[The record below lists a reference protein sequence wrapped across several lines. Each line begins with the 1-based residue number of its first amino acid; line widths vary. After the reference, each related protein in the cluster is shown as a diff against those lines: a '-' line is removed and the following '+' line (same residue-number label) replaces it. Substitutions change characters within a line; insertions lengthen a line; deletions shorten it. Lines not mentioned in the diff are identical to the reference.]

1 MFTKLLIANRGEI
14 ACRVMRTA
22 HRLGI
27 RTAAVCSDADRDA
40 LHVATAGEAWRLGPA
55 EAAQSYLNVERVIAA
70 AKAAG
75 ADAVHPGYGFLSEN
89 PAFAEACEAAGIVF
103 VGPPAGA
110 IRAMGLKDA
119 AKRAMEAAGVP
130 VVPGYHGEDQ
140 DPAALLAQARGIGFP
155 VLVKAVAG
163 GGGKGLRRA
172 DTEAGFAEALEGARR
187 EARSSFGDDRVLV
200 ERCIERPRHVEVQVF
215 ADVHGNAVHLF
226 ERDCSLQRRHQKVVE
241 EAPAPGMTE
250 AMRAAMGAAAVA
262 AAKAIG
268 YCGAGTV
275 EFIADAS
282 EGLREDRFW
291 FMEMNTRLQVE
302 HPVTERVTGTD
313 LVEWQL
319 RVAAGEPLPAGQ
331 AELSIAGHAVEA
343 RVYAEDPERG
353 FLPATGTIAHLAFP
367 PQSGDLHIG
376 HGPETHGRIG
386 FVPPQSGDLRID
398 HGLRVGDAVTA
409 HYDPMLA
416 KIIAHGPDRAAA
428 LARLAGALRAFEIAG
443 VTTNLP
449 FLSRLVAHPG
459 FRAGDVDTGLIA
471 RGLDTL
477 TARGPVPEP
486 VLAAAAMVAAG
497 VLDAPAG
504 GIRAARGF
512 DAPSGGMRPP
522 DAFIGSAGAAHARDA
537 LDTPAAA
544 IHAAGALDTPGGTA
558 GAFDAPAGGI
568 RAADALDGSAGAVH
582 AVGALDW
589 PAADPWT
596 AFKGWRLWGEAQQHV
611 RFGIDGEVV
620 EGTVTFLEGGGI
632 RAELAGRIGSTETAR
647 EFLEGGGIRAE
658 LAGAPLAGVSLVARV
673 VRRDGA
679 CMVLDLSERIATVRI
694 VGAGGSYGAGRR
706 VAFGGGAVVDG
717 DRVASGGSGTAGG
730 RSIAAGGGAVATGTG
745 TVAAG
750 SIAAGGGNG
759 VGGGGLYVLHDGRA
773 WSVTLP
779 GRAVEDGNADATLTR
794 VTAPLPG
801 KVVKTAVRGGEKV
814 ERGATLVVLEAM
826 KMELSVE
833 APRAGVVEAVTVSE
847 GDQVAE
853 GAVLVTFT
861 DAETGDPPVSSDP

>member
-27 RTAAVCSDADRDA
+27 RTVAVWSGADRDA

-55 EAAQSYLNVERVIAA
+55 DAAQSYLDVGRVIAV

-75 ADAVHPGYGFLSEN
+75 ADAVHPGYGFLAEN
-89 PAFAEACEAAGIVF
+89 PAFVEACDAAGLVF

-110 IRAMGLKDA
+110 VRAMGLKDA

-140 DPAALLAQARGIGFP
+140 DPATLLARAREIGFP

-172 DTEAGFAEALEGARR
+172 EAEAGFAEALEGARR
-187 EARSSFGDDRVLV
+187 EARSSFGDDRVLI
-200 ERCIERPRHVEVQVF
+200 ERCVARPRHIEVQVF
-215 ADVHGNAVHLF
+215 ADAHGNAVHLF

-268 YCGAGTV
+268 YRGAGTV

-282 EGLREDRFW
+282 QGLREDRFW

-302 HPVTERVTGTD
+302 HPVTEMVTGTD

-343 RVYAEDPERG
+343 RVCAEDPGRG
-353 FLPATGTIAHLAFP
+353 FLPATGAIAHLAFP
-367 PQSGDLHIG
+367 PVSEGPRID
-376 HGPETHGRIG
+376 HGPAPHGRLG
-386 FVPPQSGDLRID
+386 LGPPESGGLRLAGEQELGAHLGLGPSASGGLRID
-398 HGLRVGDAVTA
+398 HGLREGDVVTA
-409 HYDPMLA
+409 HYDSMLA
-416 KIIAHGPDRAAA
+416 KVIAHGPDRATA
-428 LARLAGALRAFEIAG
+428 LGRLAGALRAFEIAG
-443 VTTNLP
+443 VTTNVP

-459 FRAGDVDTGLIA
+459 FRAGDVDTGLVERA
-471 RGLDTL
+471 FDTL
-477 TARGPVPEP
+477 TARDPAPEP
-486 VLAAAAMVAAG
+486 VLAAAAMYAAG
-497 VLDAPAG
+497 VLDVSAG
-504 GIRAARGF
+504 GMRAGGGL
-512 DAPSGGMRPP
+512 DVLSGGMR
-522 DAFIGSAGAAHARDA
+522 AAD
-537 LDTPAAA
+537 
-544 IHAAGALDTPGGTA
+544 
-558 GAFDAPAGGI
+558 AFDAPRTGDAFGPPAGAM
-568 RAADALDGSAGAVH
+568 RMADTPDWSVGAVH
-582 AVGALDW
+582 AGDALDW

-596 AFKGWRLWGEAQQHV
+596 AFKGWRLWGEASQHV
-611 RFGIDGEVV
+611 RFGIDGEII
-620 EGTVTFLEGGGI
+620 EGTVTFLGGESI
-632 RAELAGRIGSTETAR
+632 RAELAGDT
-647 EFLEGGGIRAE
+647 
-658 LAGAPLAGVSLVARV
+658 LAGASLAARV

-679 CMVLDLSERIATVRI
+679 RVVLDLSERIATVRI
-694 VGAGGSYGAGRR
+694 VAGSSRS
-706 VAFGGGAVVDG
+706 VAFGKGAGAAGEGTFAGEDGAVAAG
-717 DRVASGGSGTAGG
+717 WRV
-730 RSIAAGGGAVATGTG
+730 IAAGGGSVVTGAGAVAAGSG
-745 TVAAG
+745 TVAAT
-750 SIAAGGGNG
+750 GGNAPA
-759 VGGGGLYVLHDGRA
+759 GGLYVLHDGRA

-779 GRAVEDGNADATLTR
+779 GRSVEDGDGDATLTR

-801 KVVKTAVRGGEKV
+801 KVVKAAVQGGDRV

-826 KMELSVE
+826 KMELSIE
-833 APRAGVVEAVTVSE
+833 APRTGVVEEITVSE
-847 GDQVAE
+847 GEQVAE
-853 GAVLVTFT
+853 GTVLVTFADTGAGAGT
-861 DAETGDPPVSSDP
+861 DDPPM

>member
-40 LHVATAGEAWRLGPA
+40 LHVATAGEARRLGPA
-55 EAAQSYLNVERVIAA
+55 DAARSYLDVERVVAA
-70 AKAAG
+70 AKAVG
-75 ADAVHPGYGFLSEN
+75 ADAVHPGYGFLAEN
-89 PAFAEACEAAGIVF
+89 PAFVEACDAAGLVF

-110 IRAMGLKDA
+110 VRAMGLKDA

-140 DPAALLAQARGIGFP
+140 DPATLLAHAREIGFP

-172 DTEAGFAEALEGARR
+172 DAEDGFAEALEGARR
-187 EARSSFGDDRVLV
+187 EARSSFGDDRVLI
-200 ERCIERPRHVEVQVF
+200 ERCIARPRHVEVQVF
-215 ADVHGNAVHLF
+215 ADAHGNAVHLF

-241 EAPAPGMTE
+241 EAPAPGMSE

-262 AAKAIG
+262 AARAIG
-268 YCGAGTV
+268 YRGAGTV

-282 EGLREDRFW
+282 RGLREDRFW

-302 HPVTERVTGTD
+302 HPVTEMITGTD

-331 AELSIAGHAVEA
+331 AALSITGHAVEA

-367 PQSGDLHIG
+367 PA
-376 HGPETHGRIG
+376 
-386 FVPPQSGDLRID
+386 SGDLRID
-398 HGLRVGDAVTA
+398 HGVREGDAVTA

-416 KIIAHGPDRAAA
+416 KVIAHGPDRAAA
-428 LARLAGALRAFEIAG
+428 LGRLAGALRAVEIAG
-443 VTTNLP
+443 VTTNVA
-449 FLSRLVAHPG
+449 FLSRLVADPE
-459 FRAGDVDTGLIA
+459 FRAGDVDTGLIERA
-471 RGLDTL
+471 LDTL

-486 VLAAAAMVAAG
+486 VLAAAAMYAAG
-497 VLDAPAG
+497 VLNASADA
-504 GIRAARGF
+504 IRAVGGF
-512 DAPSGGMRPP
+512 GKS
-522 DAFIGSAGAAHARDA
+522 
-537 LDTPAAA
+537 
-544 IHAAGALDTPGGTA
+544 
-558 GAFDAPAGGI
+558 AGGI
-568 RAADALDGSAGAVH
+568 RAADAFDGSAGAARVGVALDESTGATH
-582 AVGALDW
+582 VRVALDESTGAAHVRVALDESTGAAYVGGALGW

-596 AFKGWRLWGEAQQHV
+596 VLKGWRLWGEASQYV

-620 EGTVTFLEGGGI
+620 EGAVTFLEGGGI
-632 RAELAGRIGSTETAR
+632 RAELAGVPPFI
-647 EFLEGGGIRAE
+647 
-658 LAGAPLAGVSLVARV
+658 ARV

-679 CMVLDLSERIATVRI
+679 RVVLDLSDRIATLRI
-694 VGAGGSYGAGRR
+694 VAAGGGGSRSVAG
-706 VAFGGGAVVDG
+706 GGGAVGGGIVAGG
-717 DRVASGGSGTAGG
+717 DEAVVAVGGAYAAANTAAAGGSAT
-730 RSIAAGGGAVATGTG
+730 AAGGG
-745 TVAAG
+745 
-750 SIAAGGGNG
+750 
-759 VGGGGLYVLHDGRA
+759 LHVLHDGRA
-773 WSVTLP
+773 WFVTLP
-779 GRAVEDGNADATLTR
+779 GRAVEDGDAGDALTR

-801 KVVKTAVRGGEKV
+801 KVVKTAVRSGDTV

-833 APRAGVVEAVTVSE
+833 APRAGVVAEVRASE
-847 GDQVAE
+847 GEQVAE
-853 GAVLVTFT
+853 GAVLVIFA
-861 DAETGDPPVSSDP
+861 DAGAAAGAAAGADAGTGGPPAPSDP

>member
-27 RTAAVCSDADRDA
+27 RTVAVCSDADCDA

-55 EAAQSYLNVERVIAA
+55 DAARSYLDVERVIAA

-89 PAFAEACEAAGIVF
+89 PVFAEACEEAGLVF
-103 VGPPAGA
+103 VGPPADA
-110 IRAMGLKDA
+110 IRTMGLKDA

-130 VVPGYHGEDQ
+130 VVPGYHGADQ

-172 DTEAGFAEALEGARR
+172 EAEAGFAEALEGARR

-215 ADVHGNAVHLF
+215 ADTHGHAVHLF

-268 YCGAGTV
+268 YRGAGTV

-302 HPVTERVTGTD
+302 HPVTEMVTGTD

-319 RVAAGEPLPAGQ
+319 RVAAGEPLPAEQ
-331 AELSIAGHAVEA
+331 AGLSIAGHAVEA

-353 FLPATGTIAHLAFP
+353 FLPATGVVAHLALP
-367 PQSGDLHIG
+367 P
-376 HGPETHGRIG
+376 E
-386 FVPPQSGDLRID
+386 SGDLRID

-416 KIIAHGPDRAAA
+416 KVIVHGPDRTAA

-459 FRAGDVDTGLIA
+459 FRAGEVDTGLIDRA
-471 RGLDTL
+471 LDTL

-486 VLAAAAMVAAG
+486 VLAAAAMYAAG

-504 GIRAARGF
+504 GMRAA
-512 DAPSGGMRPP
+512 GG
-522 DAFIGSAGAAHARDA
+522 FIGSAGA
-537 LDTPAAA
+537 
-544 IHAAGALDTPGGTA
+544 
-558 GAFDAPAGGI
+558 
-568 RAADALDGSAGAVH
+568 VH
-582 AVGALDW
+582 EGGALDW

-596 AFKGWRLWGEAQQHV
+596 VLKGWRPWGEARQHV

-620 EGTVTFLEGGGI
+620 EGTVTFLEGDGI
-632 RAELAGRIGSTETAR
+632 RAELAGRIGSTGTAR
-647 EFLEGGGIRAE
+647 GFLEDGGIHAD
-658 LAGAPLAGVSLVARV
+658 LAGAPLAGVSLTARV

-679 CMVLDLSERIATVRI
+679 RMVLDLSGRIATIRI
-694 VGAGGSYGAGRR
+694 VG
-706 VAFGGGAVVDG
+706 
-717 DRVASGGSGTAGG
+717 
-730 RSIAAGGGAVATGTG
+730 AGGGAVATG
-745 TVAAG
+745 
-750 SIAAGGGNG
+750 
-759 VGGGGLYVLHDGRA
+759 GLYVLHDGQA

-779 GRAVEDGNADATLTR
+779 SRAVEDGDADATLSR

-801 KVVKTAVRGGEKV
+801 KVVKTAVQSGDRV

-826 KMELSVE
+826 KMELGVE

-847 GDQVAE
+847 GEPVAE
-853 GAVLVTFT
+853 GAVLVTFA
-861 DAETGDPPVSSDP
+861 DAGAGDPPVSSDP

>member
-14 ACRVMRTA
+14 ACRVIRTA

-40 LHVATAGEAWRLGPA
+40 LHVAMAGEAWRLGPA
-55 EAAQSYLNVERVIAA
+55 EAARSYLDVERVIAA

-89 PAFAEACEAAGIVF
+89 PAFAEACEAAGLVF

-130 VVPGYHGEDQ
+130 VVPGYHGADQ
-140 DPAALLAQARGIGFP
+140 DPATLLAQARGIGFP

-215 ADVHGNAVHLF
+215 ADAHGNAVHLF

-268 YCGAGTV
+268 YRGAGTV

-302 HPVTERVTGTD
+302 HPVTEMVTGTD

-331 AELSIAGHAVEA
+331 AELSITGHAVEA

-353 FLPATGTIAHLAFP
+353 FLPATGAIMHLALP
-367 PQSGDLHIG
+367 PES
-376 HGPETHGRIG
+376 R
-386 FVPPQSGDLRID
+386 DLRID
-398 HGLRVGDAVTA
+398 HGLCEGDAVTA

-486 VLAAAAMVAAG
+486 VLAAAAMHTAG

-504 GIRAARGF
+504 GMRAA
-512 DAPSGGMRPP
+512 GG
-522 DAFIGSAGAAHARDA
+522 FIGSAGA
-537 LDTPAAA
+537 
-544 IHAAGALDTPGGTA
+544 
-558 GAFDAPAGGI
+558 
-568 RAADALDGSAGAVH
+568 VH
-582 AVGALDW
+582 EGGALDW

-596 AFKGWRLWGEAQQHV
+596 VLKGWRPWGEAQQHV

-620 EGTVTFLEGGGI
+620 EGTVTFLEGDGI
-632 RAELAGRIGSTETAR
+632 RAEFAGRIGSTGTAR
-647 EFLEGGGIRAE
+647 GFLEDGGIHAD
-658 LAGAPLAGVSLVARV
+658 LAGAPLAGVSLTARV

-679 CMVLDLSERIATVRI
+679 RMVLDLSGRIATVRI
-694 VGAGGSYGAGRR
+694 VGAGG
-706 VAFGGGAVVDG
+706 
-717 DRVASGGSGTAGG
+717 
-730 RSIAAGGGAVATGTG
+730 GAVATGAG
-745 TVAAG
+745 TLATG
-750 SIAAGGGNG
+750 SIAAGGGSG
-759 VGGGGLYVLHDGRA
+759 AATGGLYVLHDGQA

-779 GRAVEDGNADATLTR
+779 GRPVEDGDADATLSR

-801 KVVKTAVRGGEKV
+801 KVAKTAVQSGDRV

-833 APRAGVVEAVTVSE
+833 APRAGVVAEVTVPE
-847 GDQVAE
+847 GGQVAE
-853 GAVLVTFT
+853 GAVLVTFA
-861 DAETGDPPVSSDP
+861 DAGADTETGDPPE

>member
-14 ACRVMRTA
+14 ACRVIRTA

-40 LHVATAGEAWRLGPA
+40 LHVAMAGEAWRLGPA
-55 EAAQSYLNVERVIAA
+55 DAARSYLDVERVIAA

-89 PAFAEACEAAGIVF
+89 PAFAEACEDAGLVF

-110 IRAMGLKDA
+110 VRAMGLKDA

-140 DPAALLAQARGIGFP
+140 DPAALLARARGIDFP

-172 DTEAGFAEALEGARR
+172 DAEAGFAEALEGARR

-215 ADVHGNAVHLF
+215 ADAHGNAVHLF

-250 AMRAAMGAAAVA
+250 AMRTAMGAAAVT

-268 YCGAGTV
+268 YRGAGTV
-275 EFIADAS
+275 EFIADIS

-353 FLPATGTIAHLAFP
+353 FLPATGRIAHLALP
-367 PQSGDLHIG
+367 P
-376 HGPETHGRIG
+376 E
-386 FVPPQSGDLRID
+386 SGDLRID
-398 HGLRVGDAVTA
+398 HGVREGDAVTA

-416 KIIAHGPDRAAA
+416 KVIAHGPDRAAA

-449 FLSRLVAHPG
+449 FLSRLVAHPE

-486 VLAAAAMVAAG
+486 VLAAAAMYAAG
-497 VLDAPAG
+497 VLDTSAG
-504 GIRAARGF
+504 GIRAAGGF
-512 DAPSGGMRPP
+512 GVT
-522 DAFIGSAGAAHARDA
+522 SAGSG
-537 LDTPAAA
+537 LDQ
-544 IHAAGALDTPGGTA
+544 
-558 GAFDAPAGGI
+558 
-568 RAADALDGSAGAVH
+568 
-582 AVGALDW
+582 

-611 RFGIDGEVV
+611 RFGIDGEIV
-620 EGTVTFLEGGGI
+620 EGTVTFLEG
-632 RAELAGRIGSTETAR
+632 
-647 EFLEGGGIRAE
+647 GGGIRAE
-658 LAGAPLAGVSLVARV
+658 LAGAPLAGASLVARV
-673 VRRDGA
+673 VRRDGRRI
-679 CMVLDLSERIATVRI
+679 VLDLSERIATVRI
-694 VGAGGSYGAGRR
+694 VGAGG
-706 VAFGGGAVVDG
+706 
-717 DRVASGGSGTAGG
+717 GSG
-730 RSIAAGGGAVATGTG
+730 AAGG
-745 TVAAG
+745 
-750 SIAAGGGNG
+750 
-759 VGGGGLYVLHDGRA
+759 LHVLHDGRA

-779 GRAVEDGNADATLTR
+779 GHAVADADAGDALSR

-801 KVVKTAVRGGEKV
+801 KVVKTAVRGGERV

-847 GDQVAE
+847 GEQVAE
-853 GAVLVTFT
+853 GAVLVTFA
-861 DAETGDPPVSSDP
+861 DAGADAGTGDLPE

>member
-55 EAAQSYLNVERVIAA
+55 DAARSYLDVERVIAA

-89 PAFAEACEAAGIVF
+89 PAFAEACEDAGLVF

-215 ADVHGNAVHLF
+215 ADAHGNAVHLF

-250 AMRAAMGAAAVA
+250 AVRAAMGAAAVA

-268 YCGAGTV
+268 YRGAGTV

-302 HPVTERVTGTD
+302 HPVTEMVTGTD

-331 AELSIAGHAVEA
+331 AELSITGHAVEA

-353 FLPATGTIAHLAFP
+353 FLPATGAIAHLALP
-367 PQSGDLHIG
+367 PA
-376 HGPETHGRIG
+376 
-386 FVPPQSGDLRID
+386 SGDLRID
-398 HGLRVGDAVTA
+398 HGLREGDAVTA

-416 KIIAHGPDRAAA
+416 KVIAHGPDRAAA

-459 FRAGDVDTGLIA
+459 FRAGDVDTGLIERA
-471 RGLDTL
+471 LDTL
-477 TARGPVPEP
+477 TVRGPTPEP
-486 VLAAAAMVAAG
+486 VLAAATMFAAG
-497 VLDAPAG
+497 VLDTPAGGMHAAEALVAPAG
-504 GIRAARGF
+504 GTRAG
-512 DAPSGGMRPP
+512 
-522 DAFIGSAGAAHARDA
+522 
-537 LDTPAAA
+537 
-544 IHAAGALDTPGGTA
+544 
-558 GAFDAPAGGI
+558 GAFG
-568 RAADALDGSAGAVH
+568 
-582 AVGALDW
+582 W
-589 PAADPWT
+589 PVADPWT
-596 AFKGWRLWGEAQQHV
+596 VLKGWRSWGEARQHV
-611 RFGIDGEVV
+611 RFGIDGEMV
-620 EGTVTFLEGGGI
+620 EGTVTFLAGGGI
-632 RAELAGRIGSTETAR
+632 RAELAGRIGSTGTDTDR
-647 EFLEGGGIRAE
+647 GFPEGGGIRAE
-658 LAGAPLAGVSLVARV
+658 LAGAPLAGVSLAAQV

-694 VGAGGSYGAGRR
+694 VGGGGAGGGDRN
-706 VAFGGGAVVDG
+706 VAFGGGAAAATGG
-717 DRVASGGSGTAGG
+717 DTAAGSGTIAPER
-730 RSIAAGGGAVATGTG
+730 RSIATGGDSAAGGGSG
-745 TVAAG
+745 
-750 SIAAGGGNG
+750 AAGG
-759 VGGGGLYVLHDGRA
+759 LHVLHDGRA

-779 GRAVEDGNADATLTR
+779 DHAVADGDAGDVLTR

-801 KVVKTAVRGGEKV
+801 KVVKTAVQDGDRV

-833 APRAGVVEAVTVSE
+833 APRAGVVEAVMVSE
-847 GDQVAE
+847 GEPVAE
-853 GAVLVTFT
+853 GAVLVTFA
-861 DAETGDPPVSSDP
+861 DAGTGDPPTASDP

>member
-40 LHVATAGEAWRLGPA
+40 LHVAAAGEAWRLGPA
-55 EAAQSYLNVERVIAA
+55 DAARSYLDVERVIAA

-75 ADAVHPGYGFLSEN
+75 ADAVHPGYGFLAEN
-89 PAFAEACEAAGIVF
+89 PAFVEACDAAGLVF

-110 IRAMGLKDA
+110 VRAMGLKDA

-140 DPAALLAQARGIGFP
+140 DPATLLAHAREIGFP

-172 DTEAGFAEALEGARR
+172 DAEAEFEEALEGARR
-187 EARSSFGDDRVLV
+187 EARSSFGEDRVLI
-200 ERCIERPRHVEVQVF
+200 ERCITRPRHVEVQVF
-215 ADVHGNAVHLF
+215 ADAHGNAVHLF

-241 EAPAPGMTE
+241 EAPAPGMSE

-262 AAKAIG
+262 AARAIG
-268 YCGAGTV
+268 YRGAGTV

-282 EGLREDRFW
+282 QGLREDRFW

-302 HPVTERVTGTD
+302 HPVTEMITGTD

-331 AELSIAGHAVEA
+331 AALSITGHAVEA

-353 FLPATGTIAHLAFP
+353 FLPATGAIAHLAFP
-367 PQSGDLHIG
+367 PA
-376 HGPETHGRIG
+376 
-386 FVPPQSGDLRID
+386 SGDLRID
-398 HGLRVGDAVTA
+398 HGVREGDAVTA

-416 KIIAHGPDRAAA
+416 KVIAHGPDRAAA
-428 LARLAGALRAFEIAG
+428 LGRLAGALRAVEIAG
-443 VTTNLP
+443 VTTNVP
-449 FLSRLVAHPG
+449 FLSRLVADPE
-459 FRAGDVDTGLIA
+459 FRAGDVDTGLIERA
-471 RGLDTL
+471 LDTL

-486 VLAAAAMVAAG
+486 VLAAAAMYAAG
-497 VLDAPAG
+497 VLNASADAMHAVGGSGKSAG
-504 GIRAARGF
+504 GIHAA
-512 DAPSGGMRPP
+512 
-522 DAFIGSAGAAHARDA
+522 DAFDESTGAAHVG
-537 LDTPAAA
+537 
-544 IHAAGALDTPGGTA
+544 GALDEST
-558 GAFDAPAGGI
+558 GAAHVG
-568 RAADALDGSAGAVH
+568 
-582 AVGALDW
+582 GALGW

-596 AFKGWRLWGEAQQHV
+596 VLKGWRLWGEASQHV

-620 EGTVTFLEGGGI
+620 EGAVTFLEGGGI
-632 RAELAGRIGSTETAR
+632 RAELAGVPPFI
-647 EFLEGGGIRAE
+647 
-658 LAGAPLAGVSLVARV
+658 ARV

-679 CMVLDLSERIATVRI
+679 RVVLDLADRIATLRI
-694 VGAGGSYGAGRR
+694 VAAGGGGSRSVAGGGGAVGGGIAAGGDRAVAVGGRTVAGGGGGRSVAADGGAGGSVADGDGAGGS
-706 VAFGGGAVVDG
+706 VADGDGAGGSVADGDGAIVAGRGTVVAGDEAVVIGGGAYAAANTAAGDG
-717 DRVASGGSGTAGG
+717 SA
-730 RSIAAGGGAVATGTG
+730 AAGGG
-745 TVAAG
+745 
-750 SIAAGGGNG
+750 
-759 VGGGGLYVLHDGRA
+759 LHVLHDGRA
-773 WSVTLP
+773 WFVTLP
-779 GRAVEDGNADATLTR
+779 GRAVEDGDAGAALTR

-801 KVVKTAVRGGEKV
+801 KVVKTAVRSGDTV

-833 APRAGVVEAVTVSE
+833 APRAGVVAEVTASE
-847 GDQVAE
+847 GEQVAE
-853 GAVLVTFT
+853 GAVLVTFA
-861 DAETGDPPVSSDP
+861 DAGAAAGADAGTGDPPAPSDP

>member
-27 RTAAVCSDADRDA
+27 RTVALWSDADRDA

-55 EAAQSYLNVERVIAA
+55 EAARSYLDVGRVIAA

-75 ADAVHPGYGFLSEN
+75 ADAVHPGYGFLAEN
-89 PAFAEACEAAGIVF
+89 PAFVEACDAAGLVF
-103 VGPPAGA
+103 VGPPADA
-110 IRAMGLKDA
+110 VRAMGLKDA

-140 DPAALLAQARGIGFP
+140 DPATLLARAREIGYP

-172 DTEAGFAEALEGARR
+172 DAEAGFAEALEGARR
-187 EARSSFGDDRVLV
+187 EARSSFGDDRVLI
-200 ERCIERPRHVEVQVF
+200 ERCVARPRHVEVQVF
-215 ADVHGNAVHLF
+215 ADAHGNAVHLF

-268 YCGAGTV
+268 YRGAGTV

-282 EGLREDRFW
+282 QGLREDRFW

-302 HPVTERVTGTD
+302 HPVTEMVTGTD

-343 RVYAEDPERG
+343 RVCAEDPGRG
-353 FLPATGTIAHLAFP
+353 FLPATGAIAHLAFP
-367 PQSGDLHIG
+367 PALEGPHID
-376 HGPETHGRIG
+376 HGPEPHGRLG
-386 FVPPQSGDLRID
+386 LGPPASGGLRID
-398 HGLRVGDAVTA
+398 HGLREGDVVTA
-409 HYDPMLA
+409 HYDSMLA
-416 KIIAHGPDRAAA
+416 KVIAHGPDRATA
-428 LARLAGALRAFEIAG
+428 LDRLAGALRSFEIAG
-443 VTTNLP
+443 VTTNVP
-449 FLSRLVAHPG
+449 FLSRLVAHPE
-459 FRAGDVDTGLIA
+459 FRAGDVDTGLIERA
-471 RGLDTL
+471 FDTL

-486 VLAAAAMVAAG
+486 VLAAAAMHAAG
-497 VLDAPAG
+497 VLDV
-504 GIRAARGF
+504 
-512 DAPSGGMRPP
+512 SVGGM
-522 DAFIGSAGAAHARDA
+522 SAANTSDWS
-537 LDTPAAA
+537 
-544 IHAAGALDTPGGTA
+544 AAGNALG
-558 GAFDAPAGGI
+558 
-568 RAADALDGSAGAVH
+568 
-582 AVGALDW
+582 W

-596 AFKGWRLWGEAQQHV
+596 AFKGWRLWGEAKQPV
-611 RFGIDGEVV
+611 RFGIDGEIV
-620 EGTVTFLEGGGI
+620 EGTAT
-632 RAELAGRIGSTETAR
+632 
-647 EFLEGGGIRAE
+647 FLEGGGIRAE
-658 LAGAPLAGVSLVARV
+658 LAGAPLAGSSLAARV

-679 CMVLDLSERIATVRI
+679 RVVLDLSERIATVRL
-694 VGAGGSYGAGRR
+694 V
-706 VAFGGGAVVDG
+706 
-717 DRVASGGSGTAGG
+717 
-730 RSIAAGGGAVATGTG
+730 AGGGGSVVTGAG

-750 SIAAGGGNG
+750 GGSATA
-759 VGGGGLYVLHDGRA
+759 GGLYVLHDGRS

-779 GRAVEDGNADATLTR
+779 DHAVEDGDTDATLTR

-801 KVVKTAVRGGEKV
+801 KVVKTAVQGGDRV

-833 APRAGVVEAVTVSE
+833 APRTGVIEEVTVSE
-847 GDQVAE
+847 GEQVAE
-853 GAVLVTFT
+853 GVVLVTF
-861 DAETGDPPVSSDP
+861 AS

>member
-27 RTAAVCSDADRDA
+27 RTVAVCSDADRDA
-40 LHVATAGEAWRLGPA
+40 LHVAMAGEAWRLGPA
-55 EAAQSYLNVERVIAA
+55 DAARSYLDVERVIAA

-89 PAFAEACEAAGIVF
+89 PAFAEACEAAGLVF

-130 VVPGYHGEDQ
+130 VVPGYHGADQ
-140 DPAALLAQARGIGFP
+140 DPAALLAHARGIGFP

-215 ADVHGNAVHLF
+215 ADAHGNAVHLF

-268 YCGAGTV
+268 YRGAGTV

-302 HPVTERVTGTD
+302 HPVTEMVTGTD

-331 AELSIAGHAVEA
+331 AELSITGHAVEA

-353 FLPATGTIAHLAFP
+353 FLPATGAIMHLALP
-367 PQSGDLHIG
+367 P
-376 HGPETHGRIG
+376 E
-386 FVPPQSGDLRID
+386 SGDLRID
-398 HGLRVGDAVTA
+398 HGLCEGDAVTA

-428 LARLAGALRAFEIAG
+428 LARLTGALRAFEIAG

-486 VLAAAAMVAAG
+486 VLAAAAMYAAG

-504 GIRAARGF
+504 GIRAA
-512 DAPSGGMRPP
+512 GG
-522 DAFIGSAGAAHARDA
+522 FIGSAGA
-537 LDTPAAA
+537 
-544 IHAAGALDTPGGTA
+544 
-558 GAFDAPAGGI
+558 
-568 RAADALDGSAGAVH
+568 VH
-582 AVGALDW
+582 EGGALDW

-596 AFKGWRLWGEAQQHV
+596 VLKGWRPWGEAQQHL

-620 EGTVTFLEGGGI
+620 EGTVTFLEGDGI
-632 RAELAGRIGSTETAR
+632 RAELAGRIGSTGTAR
-647 EFLEGGGIRAE
+647 GFLEDGGIHAE
-658 LAGAPLAGVSLVARV
+658 LAGAPLAGVSLAARV

-679 CMVLDLSERIATVRI
+679 RMVLDLSGRIATIRI
-694 VGAGGSYGAGRR
+694 VAGG
-706 VAFGGGAVVDG
+706 GGG
-717 DRVASGGSGTAGG
+717 RNVASGGG
-730 RSIAAGGGAVATGTG
+730 SIAAGGGAT
-745 TVAAG
+745 AAG
-750 SIAAGGGNG
+750 DGATAAGDGATAAT
-759 VGGGGLYVLHDGRA
+759 GGLYVLHDGQA

-779 GRAVEDGNADATLTR
+779 GRAVEDGDADATLSR

-801 KVVKTAVRGGEKV
+801 KVVKTAVQSGDRV

-826 KMELSVE
+826 KMELGVE
-833 APRAGVVEAVTVSE
+833 APRAGVVAEVTVSE
-847 GDQVAE
+847 GEPVSE
-853 GAVLVTFT
+853 GAVLVTFS
-861 DAETGDPPVSSDP
+861 DAGADAGTGDPPVSSDP

>member
-14 ACRVMRTA
+14 ACRVIRTA

-55 EAAQSYLNVERVIAA
+55 DAARSYLDVERVIAA

-89 PAFAEACEAAGIVF
+89 PVFAEACEAAGLVF

-130 VVPGYHGEDQ
+130 VVPGYHGADQ
-140 DPAALLAQARGIGFP
+140 DPATLLAQARGIGFP

-200 ERCIERPRHVEVQVF
+200 ERCIARPRHVEVQVF
-215 ADVHGNAVHLF
+215 ADAHGNAVHLF

-268 YCGAGTV
+268 YRGAGTV

-302 HPVTERVTGTD
+302 HPVTEMVTGTD

-331 AELSIAGHAVEA
+331 AGLSITGHAVEA

-353 FLPATGTIAHLAFP
+353 FLPATGAVVHLALP
-367 PQSGDLHIG
+367 P
-376 HGPETHGRIG
+376 E
-386 FVPPQSGDLRID
+386 SGDLRID
-398 HGLRVGDAVTA
+398 HGVREGDAVTA

-416 KIIAHGPDRAAA
+416 KIIAHGPDRTAA

-486 VLAAAAMVAAG
+486 VLAAAAMYAAG

-504 GIRAARGF
+504 GIRAAGGF
-512 DAPSGGMRPP
+512 
-522 DAFIGSAGAAHARDA
+522 
-537 LDTPAAA
+537 
-544 IHAAGALDTPGGTA
+544 
-558 GAFDAPAGGI
+558 
-568 RAADALDGSAGAVH
+568 DGSAGAVH
-582 AVGALDW
+582 EGGALDW

-596 AFKGWRLWGEAQQHV
+596 VLKGWRPWGEAQQHL

-620 EGTVTFLEGGGI
+620 EGTVTFLEGDGI
-632 RAELAGRIGSTETAR
+632 RAELAGRIGSTGTAR
-647 EFLEGGGIRAE
+647 GFLEDGGIHAD
-658 LAGAPLAGVSLVARV
+658 LAGAPLAGVSLAARV

-679 CMVLDLSERIATVRI
+679 RMMLDLSERIATIRI
-694 VGAGGSYGAGRR
+694 VAGG
-706 VAFGGGAVVDG
+706 GGG
-717 DRVASGGSGTAGG
+717 RNVASGGGSIAAGG
-730 RSIAAGGGAVATGTG
+730 GATAAGGGAVATGAG
-745 TVAAG
+745 TLAAG
-750 SIAAGGGNG
+750 SNAAP
-759 VGGGGLYVLHDGRA
+759 GGLYVLHDGQA

-779 GRAVEDGNADATLTR
+779 GRAVEDGDADATLSR

-801 KVVKTAVRGGEKV
+801 KVVKTAVQSGERV

-833 APRAGVVEAVTVSE
+833 APRAGVVETVTVSE
-847 GDQVAE
+847 GEPVAE
-853 GAVLVTFT
+853 GALLVTFADT
-861 DAETGDPPVSSDP
+861 ETGDPPE